1 MTDIR
6 RITDP
11 ADVHA
16 AEGLFDDDC
25 QRRGI
30 GRAHVNALATL
41 ARERNCYGMWVLTDD
56 DNIAA
61 IATYRA
67 AGCAVGDTSRPLSW
81 EFSDEDRD
89 GRPGRP

>member
-6 RITDP
+6 RIPDP

-16 AEGLFDDDC
+16 AEGWFDDDC

-30 GRAHVNALATL
+30 GRAPVNALAALT
-41 ARERNCYGMWVLTDD
+41 RERNCYGVRVLTDD

-61 IATYRA
+61 LATYRA
-67 AGCAVGDTSRPLSW
+67 AGRAVGDTSRLLSR